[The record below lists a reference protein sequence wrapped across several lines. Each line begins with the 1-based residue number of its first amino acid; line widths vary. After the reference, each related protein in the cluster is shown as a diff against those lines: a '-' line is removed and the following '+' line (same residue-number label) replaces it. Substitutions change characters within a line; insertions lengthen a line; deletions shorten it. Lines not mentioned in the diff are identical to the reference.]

1 MNGTLWSVYLKDSSQ
16 HALQITSVLV
26 MNLAVL
32 SSSGMQPSANDD
44 FWGGTHPLPRDLVC
58 KSITI
63 SKTAYQR
70 KALFFPFISSI
81 ANGQGMFEKVFCI
94 YMDGFACACHSCYE
108 FHYVLYNCY
117 PDASQCSQDL
127 IAYTDGS
134 VTKDEKNDPPWKK
147 PRQGGIS
154 LLCKV
159 CLPSVKLFLPIWSQA
174 AAWQWKQSH
183 ML

>member
-1 MNGTLWSVYLKDSSQ
+1 
-16 HALQITSVLV
+16 

-58 KSITI
+58 KSI

-70 KALFFPFISSI
+70 KAFFFPFISSI

-94 YMDGFACACHSCYE
+94 YMDGFVCACHSCYE
-108 FHYVLYNCY
+108 FHCVLYNCY

-134 VTKDEKNDPPWKK
+134 VTKDEKNDPP
-147 PRQGGIS
+147 
-154 LLCKV
+154 
-159 CLPSVKLFLPIWSQA
+159 LPHPEKGCSMTMEAVTHALSWIPLWDVSQA
-174 AAWQWKQSH
+174 THAIILTVSELTTTKKREMTSPDWHEKMSGIHFWR
-183 ML
+183 LL